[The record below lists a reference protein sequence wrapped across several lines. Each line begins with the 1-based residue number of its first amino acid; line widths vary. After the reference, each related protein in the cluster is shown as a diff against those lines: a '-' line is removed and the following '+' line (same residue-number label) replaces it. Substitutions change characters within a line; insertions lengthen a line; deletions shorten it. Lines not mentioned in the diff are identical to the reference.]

1 MIKFLILIFFQI
13 LLSNPFDGLTLITTI
28 GGTQN
33 TSNTML
39 IDNEE
44 NIINLWEHS
53 NGTASVGYLTKDSVL
68 YLPGKI
74 SGNPGGGTDGPQ
86 SGLFKKIDWNN
97 NLIWEW
103 PMPEEI
109 CEANHDIAILQ
120 NGNILAICSEVRS
133 QEEAINAG

>member
-1 MIKFLILIFFQI
+1 MRQYYDKISYINFFQI

-28 GGTQN
+28 GGNQN

-44 NIINLWEHS
+44 NMVNLWEHS

-86 SGLFKKIDWNN
+86 SGFYLKK
-97 NLIWEW
+97 LIGII
-103 PMPEEI
+103 M
-109 CEANHDIAILQ
+109 
-120 NGNILAICSEVRS
+120 
-133 QEEAINAG
+133 